1 MVIDRLEVHN
11 NTMIKHTAL
20 TVIVI
25 YCTRAC
31 SHFHVMFDDSMV
43 YDSCTHISCGVDN
56 YAAPSVSKVHF

>member
-31 SHFHVMFDDSMV
+31 SSCLTILWYMIHVHTFLV
-43 YDSCTHISCGVDN
+43 VLIIYYQIYNFCTVNI
-56 YAAPSVSKVHF
+56 